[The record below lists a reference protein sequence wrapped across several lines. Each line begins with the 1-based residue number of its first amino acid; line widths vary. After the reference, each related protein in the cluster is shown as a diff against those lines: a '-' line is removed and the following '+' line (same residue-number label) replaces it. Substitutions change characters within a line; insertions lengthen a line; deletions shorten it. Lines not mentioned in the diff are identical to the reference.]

1 MIKQKLEEMA
11 LRPFLPVGKFLF
23 WISLLDSEITGWIVA
38 RSQSFSGESFLMQ
51 SFLQML
57 TASLFFFV
65 LYGFLFVHLLEVAEQ
80 KHGTQI
86 EKPGLFRGLF
96 YALLIPVSVCGIGFL
111 TLSDSYIYG

>member
-1 MIKQKLEEMA
+1 
-11 LRPFLPVGKFLF
+11 
-23 WISLLDSEITGWIVA
+23 
-38 RSQSFSGESFLMQ
+38 
-51 SFLQML
+51 
-57 TASLFFFV
+57 V